1 MPPIK
6 CLNKPIPPG
15 SAGRNLTKAERERLA
30 DAGLTTGARTT
41 VVRSVEDVD
50 WTGLLYGPVS
60 GPESKR
66 SGGTVRVETLD

>member
-6 CLNKPIPPG
+6 CLNKRIPPG
-15 SAGRNLTKAERERLA
+15 SAGRKLTKAERNLLQ
-30 DAGLTTGARTT
+30 DAGVTTGARTT

-50 WTGLLYGPVS
+50 WTGFLYGPVS
-60 GPESKR
+60 GAESKR